1 MGLKRTKLLGIQAVT
16 GINTV
21 GILTVGVTPTAGGVG
36 IASTTYLR
44 GVVMHNT
51 GLGTATSSLYVY
63 PSGESNITVGQTA
76 YRLARVDIASNE
88 TFFFEMNYPLVLT
101 NQSPMH
107 GSDKFRN
114 YFHPLHPIAF
124 VTTPSCVVAHTI
136 LNSVNNVLGWKIRN
150 DISGFR

>member
-21 GILTVGVTPTAGGVG
+21 GILTVGVTQTAGGVG

-51 GLGTATSSLYVY
+51 GLATATSSLYVY

-76 YRLARVDIASNE
+76 YRLARVDLDSNE
-88 TFFFEMNYPLVLT
+88 TFFFEANYPIVLT
-101 NQSPMH
+101 DREKIVVEVTAPAAAVGGAGI
-107 GSDKFRN
+107 GSAIN
-114 YFHPLHPIAF
+114 YQ
-124 VTTPSCVVAHTI
+124 I
-136 LNSVNNVLGWKIRN
+136 LGDT
-150 DISGFR
+150 DI

>member
-21 GILTVGVTPTAGGVG
+21 GILTVGVTQTAGGVG

-88 TFFFEMNYPLVLT
+88 TFFFEANYPIVLT
-101 NQSPMH
+101 DREKIVVEVTAPAAAVGGAGI
-107 GSDKFRN
+107 GSAIN
-114 YFHPLHPIAF
+114 YQ
-124 VTTPSCVVAHTI
+124 I
-136 LNSVNNVLGWKIRN
+136 LGDT
-150 DISGFR
+150 DI

>member
-88 TFFFEMNYPLVLT
+88 TFFFEANYPIVLT
-101 NQSPMH
+101 DREKIVVEVTAPATVVGGAGI
-107 GSDKFRN
+107 GSAIN
-114 YFHPLHPIAF
+114 YQ
-124 VTTPSCVVAHTI
+124 I
-136 LNSVNNVLGWKIRN
+136 LGDT
-150 DISGFR
+150 DI

>member
-16 GINTV
+16 GITTV

-51 GLGTATSSLYVY
+51 GLATATSSLYVY

-88 TFFFEMNYPLVLT
+88 TFFFEANYPIVLT
-101 NQSPMH
+101 DREKIVVEVTQPASAVGGAGI
-107 GSDKFRN
+107 GSAIN
-114 YFHPLHPIAF
+114 YQ
-124 VTTPSCVVAHTI
+124 I
-136 LNSVNNVLGWKIRN
+136 LGDT
-150 DISGFR
+150 DI